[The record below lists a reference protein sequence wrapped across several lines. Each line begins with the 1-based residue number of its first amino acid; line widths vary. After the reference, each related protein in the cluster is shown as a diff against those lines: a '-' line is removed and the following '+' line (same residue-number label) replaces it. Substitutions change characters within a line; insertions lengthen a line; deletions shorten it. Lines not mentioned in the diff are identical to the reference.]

1 MGDYR
6 KLAVWRKSHEVAL
19 RVYRETEAFPT
30 VERYGLAAQT
40 RRAAASVPMNLA
52 EGCGRNSDG
61 ELARFCRIALGSAN
75 ELEYQLLLARDL
87 RYLPVESFDEIT
99 AEVQQLKRMLSSLS
113 LRAAPSGRAR
123 LNMSRFQPDPPE

>member
-1 MGDYR
+1 MGNYR
-6 KLAVWRKSHEVAL
+6 KLAVWQKSHEIAL
-19 RVYRETEAFPT
+19 RVYRETEGFPT
-30 VERYGLAAQT
+30 AERYGLAAQA

-87 RYLPVESFDEIT
+87 RYIPADSHAEIAT
-99 AEVQQLKRMLSSLS
+99 EIQQLKRMLASLS
-113 LRAAPSGRAR
+113 RRAAPSAFAR
-123 LNMSRFQPDPPE
+123 LNMSVLPPDPPE